1 MILFSL
7 LLVNFELEF
16 NFNIFET
23 NLFNILL
30 VIGFLYYVYKVSY
43 KFSLESKQ
51 KEIIKVIENS
61 ERTLSQS
68 LNYYFLGEKLYR
80 QVFFIFSNFQESIKT
95 KKKIIINEKT
105 EKLKQII
112 ENKIAFSKKLLVKKK
127 LNKLV
132 LTKQYLLY
140 LILSKIIT
148 KYLFENSTFKNR
160 ILISILNNINN

>member
-43 KFSLESKQ
+43 RFSLESKQ
-51 KEIIKVIENS
+51 KEIVKVIENS

-80 QVFFIFSNFQESIKT
+80 QVFLIFSNFQQSIKT

-112 ENKIAFSKKLLVKKK
+112 ESKIAFSKKLLVKKK

-140 LILSKIIT
+140 LVLSKIIT
-148 KYLFENSTFKNR
+148 KYLFETSAFKNR

>member
-7 LLVNFELEF
+7 LLVNFEVEF

-43 KFSLESKQ
+43 RFSLESKQ
-51 KEIIKVIENS
+51 KEIVKIIENS
-61 ERTLSQS
+61 EKTLSQS
-68 LNYYFLGEKLYR
+68 LNYYFLGEKLYQ
-80 QVFFIFSNFQESIKT
+80 QVFLIFSNFHENIKN

-148 KYLFENSTFKNR
+148 KYLFENSAFKNR